1 VNAFLL
7 TCCVRGME
15 VTRHYTAWQ
24 GTQVVAMLS
33 SAVAVAGLIIVG
45 GVFHRAWRAL
55 HVPPAGRAGI

>member
-1 VNAFLL
+1 MSAFFL

-33 SAVAVAGLIIVG
+33 SAVAVAGLLIVG
-45 GVFHRAWRAL
+45 GVFHRAWTAL
-55 HVPPAGRAGI
+55 RVRPAI

>member
-1 VNAFLL
+1 VNAFFLA
-7 TCCVRGME
+7 CCVRGME

-45 GVFHRAWRAL
+45 VVLHRAWRAL
-55 HVPPAGRAGI
+55 HAPSGGRAGI